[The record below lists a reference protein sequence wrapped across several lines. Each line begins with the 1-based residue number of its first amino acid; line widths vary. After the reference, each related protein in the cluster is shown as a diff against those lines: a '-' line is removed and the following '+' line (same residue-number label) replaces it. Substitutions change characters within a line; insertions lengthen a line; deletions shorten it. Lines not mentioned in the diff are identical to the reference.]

1 MQISIV
7 ILKTPFCVIFIL
19 QRKLFSFIIIM
30 LCIICIYQ
38 KLVKYNNIFI
48 DIHIYVYVY
57 GTYQHI
63 ITTIKNYNNTIF
75 MNKRKQTKIIINKKE
90 TLKKTTREWILK
102 SQKQNTRIRVHWTF
116 FGNFLCFVVVLTL
129 VLWMNT
135 NSNNNTK
142 QKQHLVPSSS
152 RRHDGWRNN
161 VAEKTRQKLG
171 KRTLL
176 P

>member
-38 KLVKYNNIFI
+38 KLVIYNNIFI

-63 ITTIKNYNNTIF
+63 ITTIKNYNNKIF

-116 FGNFLCFVVVLTL
+116 FLETSCALLLF
-129 VLWMNT
+129 
-135 NSNNNTK
+135 S
-142 QKQHLVPSSS
+142 HSSF
-152 RRHDGWRNN
+152 GWIPTATTTQNRNN
-161 VAEKTRQKLG
+161 I
-171 KRTLL
+171 
-176 P
+176 

>member
-1 MQISIV
+1 MMKENKLKKSQTKFNITLNQYPKIHWQSKKAVTTKKYRNEMQISIV

-38 KLVKYNNIFI
+38 KLVIYNNIFI

-63 ITTIKNYNNTIF
+63 ITTIKNYNNKIF

-90 TLKKTTREWILK
+90 TLKKTTRE
-102 SQKQNTRIRVHWTF
+102 
-116 FGNFLCFVVVLTL
+116 
-129 VLWMNT
+129 
-135 NSNNNTK
+135 
-142 QKQHLVPSSS
+142 
-152 RRHDGWRNN
+152 
-161 VAEKTRQKLG
+161 
-171 KRTLL
+171 
-176 P
+176 